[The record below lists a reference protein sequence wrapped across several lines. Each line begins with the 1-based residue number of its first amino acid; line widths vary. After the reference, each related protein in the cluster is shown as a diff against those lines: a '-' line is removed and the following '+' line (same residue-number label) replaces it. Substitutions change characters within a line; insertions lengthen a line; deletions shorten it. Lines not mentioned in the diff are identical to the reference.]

1 MKDLK
6 LYLTGDSSSPELY
19 KPIIFR
25 IADAQDEQVL
35 RELFENGQIS
45 FVQDEIYG
53 QLQELIKSKNPS
65 VKIKPNEYPALIATF
80 LAGRDMGDYGVWVYY
95 PWSKRLVHLL
105 DEEDFI
111 EVRTN
116 RNQYKIT
123 RQEQHELRKK
133 KIGIIGLSVGQSIAL
148 TMAMER
154 IFGEL
159 RLADFDTAELSNLN
173 RIRTGVQNLGLNKTI
188 IVAREIAE
196 IDPFLK
202 VSIFSDGLTET
213 NMDQFF
219 TGNGKLD
226 LLVEVCDGLD
236 IKILSRYKARELQ
249 IPVIMD
255 TNDKGMLDVERFD
268 LEPNRDILHGLAN
281 GLDPQNIKDLSNED
295 KIPYILKMI
304 GAETISTRL
313 KASMLEVEQSI
324 NTWPQLA
331 SSVTLGG
338 ALTTDVSRRLLLN
351 QFQASG
357 RYYVDMEQLVKDED
371 TEVTNTIP
379 DNYIGPPELTT
390 EEMLG
395 ILDSFAPTGQSVDLP
410 EDIINQIVQ
419 AGIMAPSGGNTQP
432 WKFVY
437 NKQGIFIFHD
447 EHYSY
452 SLLDFA
458 HLGSYVSIGAVIENI
473 RIKASALGFGINYT
487 YFPVGD
493 NRKLVAHVAFN
504 RSAELFYAQLEPGLN
519 LRVTNRDLTTRE
531 VLSQDYYDKLISSI
545 KSIDGAA
552 LQIIDDET
560 LMSKLGRIL
569 GRAEV
574 LRILHPRGHYDTFNQ
589 ELRWTPEEIT
599 GKRDGMDVNSLGASN
614 SELAGFRVAA
624 DRSAISFLRQQKGGN
639 AFSKMINKAVA
650 HSSALG
656 IITMPGFS
664 ETAFLEGGQAVERIW
679 TEANIAGVSF
689 QPISPIVFMMA
700 MLNHDPEQMPED
712 YRFKV
717 AELQNDFY
725 QLLPELASRQL
736 IFIFRLSKG
745 GKPKVRSLRRPT
757 HSLFINADKV

>member
-6 LYLTGDSSSPELY
+6 TYLAGDDNLPEQY
-19 KPIIFR
+19 KPTIFR
-25 IADAQDEQVL
+25 LTAENDKNTLEELFKTEQV
-35 RELFENGQIS
+35 S
-45 FVQDEIYG
+45 SVQNEIYG

-65 VKIKPNEYPALIATF
+65 VKIKANEYPALIETF
-80 LAGRDMGDYGVWVYY
+80 LAGRDIDEFGVWVYY
-95 PWSKRLVHLL
+95 PWSKHLVHLL
-105 DEEDFI
+105 DEDDFI

-123 RQEQHELRKK
+123 REEQRELSKK

-173 RIRTGVQNLGLNKTI
+173 RIRTGVQNLGLNKTV

-202 VSIFSDGLTET
+202 VTIFSDGLTEA
-213 NMDQFF
+213 NMDRFF
-219 TGNGKLD
+219 TGDGRLD

-338 ALTTDVSRRLLLN
+338 ALTTDVSRRLLLD
-351 QFQASG
+351 QFHASG
-357 RYYVDMEQLVKDED
+357 RYYVDMEELVKDED
-371 TEVTNTIP
+371 AGITHTVPET
-379 DNYIGPPELTT
+379 YIGPPELTAD
-390 EEMLG
+390 EMLSIVNG
-395 ILDSFAPTGQSVDLP
+395 FLPKGQSVDLP
-410 EDIINQIVQ
+410 EAIINQIVE
-419 AGIMAPSGGNTQP
+419 AGVMAPSGGNTQP
-432 WKFVY
+432 WKFLY
-437 NKQGIFIFHD
+437 SKKGIFLFHD
-447 EHYSY
+447 EHFSF

-487 YFPVGD
+487 YFPVQG
-493 NRKLVAHVAFN
+493 NRKLVAHIAFN
-504 RSAELFYAQLEPGLN
+504 NFAEPFYAQLEAGLN

-531 VLSQDYYDKLISSI
+531 VLSQDYYHKLSSSI
-545 KSIDGAA
+545 NSIDGAA
-552 LQIIDDET
+552 LHIIDSEA
-560 LMSKLGRIL
+560 LMAKLGKIL
-569 GRAEV
+569 GRAEM
-574 LRILHPRGHYDTFNQ
+574 LRIIHPRGHYDTFTQ

-599 GKRDGMDVNSLGASN
+599 KKRDGMDVNSLGATN
-614 SELAGFRVAA
+614 SELAGFKVAA
-624 DRSAISFLRQQKGGN
+624 DRGAIGFLRQLKGGN
-639 AFSKMINKAVA
+639 AFTKMVNKAVA
-650 HSSALG
+650 HSSALA
-656 IITMPGFS
+656 IITMPGYS

-679 TEANIAGVSF
+679 TEANLAGISF
-689 QPISPIVFMMA
+689 QPISQLVFMMA
-700 MLNHDPEQMPED
+700 MLNHDPNQMQEE
-712 YRFKV
+712 YRSQV
-717 AELQNDFY
+717 AELQSEFY
-725 QLLPELASRQL
+725 QLFPELSSQQL

-745 GKPKVRSLRRPT
+745 GTPKVRSLRRSIQ
-757 HSLFINADKV
+757 SLFVNADKA

>member
-6 LYLTGDSSSPELY
+6 LYLTGEANSPELY
-19 KPIIFR
+19 KPLIFR
-25 IADAQDEQVL
+25 LDNAQDKQRLE
-35 RELFENGQIS
+35 ELFTSGQIS
-45 FVQDEIYG
+45 FVQNEMYG

-65 VKIKPNEYPALIATF
+65 VKIKANEYPALIDTF
-80 LAGRDMGDYGVWVYY
+80 LAGQDIDEYGVWVYY
-95 PWSKRLVHLL
+95 PWNKRLLHLL
-105 DEEDFI
+105 DEEDFV

-123 RQEQHELRKK
+123 REEQHELRKK

-173 RIRTGVQNLGLNKTI
+173 RIRTGVQNLGLNKTV

-202 VSIFSDGLTET
+202 VNIFSDGLTET

-338 ALTTDVSRRLLLN
+338 ALTTDVSRRLLLD
-351 QFQASG
+351 QFHQSG
-357 RYYVDMEQLVKDED
+357 RYYVDMEDLIKDED
-371 TEVTNTIP
+371 AGIAHDIP
-379 DNYIGPPELTT
+379 DTYIGPPEITSD
-390 EEMLG
+390 EMLG
-395 ILDSFAPTGQSVDLP
+395 IVDDFVQEGQNIDLP
-410 EDIINQIVQ
+410 EDVINQIVE

-437 NKQGIFIFHD
+437 NKKGMFLFHD
-447 EHYSY
+447 EHYSF

-473 RIKASALGFGINYT
+473 RIKASALGFGIRYS
-487 YFPVGD
+487 YFPVKG
-493 NRKLVAHVAFN
+493 NRKLVAHIAFN
-504 RSAELFYAQLEPGLN
+504 HSAEPLYAQLEPGLN
-519 LRVTNRDLTTRE
+519 MRVTNRDLTARE
-531 VLSQDYYDKLISSI
+531 VLSQDYYDRLILSI
-545 KSIDGAA
+545 KSISGAA
-552 LQIIDDET
+552 LHIIDEDT
-560 LMSKLGRIL
+560 TMAKLGKIL
-569 GRAEV
+569 GKAEM
-574 LRILHPRGHYDTFNQ
+574 LRILHPRGHYDTFTQ
-589 ELRWTPEEIT
+589 ELRWTPEEIA

-614 SELAGFRVAA
+614 SELAGFKVAA
-624 DRSAISFLRQQKGGN
+624 DMGAIGFLRQLKGGN
-639 AFSKMINKAVA
+639 AFTKMVNKAVA

-656 IITMPGFS
+656 IITMPEFS

-679 TEANIAGVSF
+679 TEANIAGLSF
-689 QPISPIVFMMA
+689 QPISQLVFMMA
-700 MLNHDPEQMPED
+700 MLNHDPEQMQDD
-712 YRFKV
+712 YRNQV
-717 AELQNDFY
+717 AELQSEFY
-725 QLLPELASRQL
+725 HLFPDIKSRQL

-745 GKPKVRSLRRPT
+745 GKPKVRSLRRPIS
-757 HSLFINADKV
+757 SLFVNADKA

>member
-6 LYLTGDSSSPELY
+6 SYLTGDVDAPELY
-19 KPIIFR
+19 KPILFR
-25 IADAQDEQVL
+25 FAEIRDKQALE
-35 RELFENGQIS
+35 ELFKNGQIA
-45 FVQDEIYG
+45 FVQNQIYG

-65 VKIKPNEYPALIATF
+65 VKIKTNEYPALIDSF
-80 LAGRDMGDYGVWVYY
+80 LAGRDIDEYGVWVYY

-105 DEEDFI
+105 EEEDFI

-123 RQEQHELRKK
+123 REEQHELRKK

-173 RIRTGVQNLGLNKTI
+173 RIRTGVQNLGLNKTV

-202 VSIFSDGLTET
+202 VTIFSDGLTES
-213 NMDQFF
+213 NMGQFF

-351 QFQASG
+351 QFHASG
-357 RYYVDMEQLVKDED
+357 RYYVDMEDLIKDED
-371 TEVTNTIP
+371 TGTMHNIP
-379 DNYIGPPELTT
+379 DTYLGPPELKAD
-390 EEMLG
+390 EMLKTAS
-395 ILDSFAPTGQSVDLP
+395 SFTPERQSIELP
-410 EDIINQIVQ
+410 DNVIKQIVE

-437 NKQGIFIFHD
+437 NKNGVFLFHD
-447 EHYSY
+447 EHYSF

-458 HLGSYVSIGAVIENI
+458 HLGSYVSIGAVIENM
-473 RIKASALGFGINYT
+473 RIKASALGFGVNYA
-487 YFPVGD
+487 YFPVKG
-493 NRKLVAHVAFN
+493 NRKLVAHIAFN
-504 RSAELFYAQLEPGLN
+504 HSAEPYYAQLEPGLN
-519 LRVTNRDLTTRE
+519 LRVTNRDLTVRE
-531 VLSQDYYDKLISSI
+531 LLSHDYFDKLSASI
-545 KSIDGAA
+545 NSIDGAA
-552 LQIIDDET
+552 LHIIDDEAV
-560 LMSKLGRIL
+560 MAKLGKVL
-569 GRAEV
+569 GKAEM
-574 LRILHPRGHYDTFNQ
+574 LRILHPRGHYDTFTQ

-599 GKRDGMDVNSLGASN
+599 EKRDGMDVNSLGATN
-614 SELAGFRVAA
+614 SELAGFKVAA
-624 DRSAISFLRQQKGGN
+624 DRGAIGFLRQLKGGN
-639 AFSKMINKAVA
+639 AFTKMVNKAVA

-656 IITMPGFS
+656 IITMPEYS

-679 TEANIAGVSF
+679 TEANIAGLSF
-689 QPISPIVFMMA
+689 QPISQLVFMMA
-700 MLNHDPEQMPED
+700 MLNHDPAQMQEE
-712 YRFKV
+712 YRVDV
-717 AELQNDFY
+717 AELQKEFY
-725 QLLPELASRQL
+725 QLFPELSSRQL

-745 GKPKVRSLRRPT
+745 GKPKVRSLRRPIEK
-757 HSLFINADKV
+757 LFVNAGNN